1 MSDLNKINTLDN
13 CLRVDVEFMRRI
25 ADLPK
30 P

>member
-13 CLRVDVEFMRRI
+13 CLRVDVESMRRI

>member
-1 MSDLNKINTLDN
+1 MSDLNKINSLDN